1 MAAYTA
7 EQLKCLHKIEIDI
20 LKEIERVCNVLEI
33 QYFADW
39 GTLLGAVRHKG
50 FIPWDDDI
58 DVMMPRED
66 YEKMLK
72 LWSEEVSDQYVL
84 QDYNSDDDYTNNFAK
99 IRKNNTTFIQS
110 EDEKLKKYHKG
121 IFIDVFPGDKVPNN
135 FLMRKI
141 VYIASAVNLLY
152 SRQYCSGSSGI
163 IGSIERILLKTKKT
177 NFSKRRNYAERIMK
191 HWNKNTELKFVFPC
205 TIQCCKK
212 YMPGDMFENIKI
224 TNFENREFYITKNYD
239 EILRDEYG
247 NYMAFPPEN
256 ERKWKH
262 HPILIDFDNN
272 YEDIK

>member
-1 MAAYTA
+1 MND
-7 EQLKCLHKIEIDI
+7 EILLKVWDIEIEI
-20 LKEIERVCNVLEI
+20 LEQFHLFCIKNNLRYTLA
-33 QYFADW
+33 Y
-39 GTLLGAVRHKG
+39 GTLIGAIRHKG

-110 EDEKLKKYHKG
+110 EDEKQKKYHKG
-121 IFIDVFPGDKVPNN
+121 IFIDVFPGDRIPNN
-135 FLMRKI
+135 FILKKI

-152 SRQYCSGSSGI
+152 SRKFCSGLNGL
-163 IGSIERILLKTKKT
+163 IGVIEKILLKTNKT
-177 NFSKRRNYAERIMK
+177 NFSKRRNYAEKIMK

-212 YMPGDMFENIKI
+212 YLPSDMFENLKI
-224 TNFENREFYITKNYD
+224 ANFENREFYITKNYD
-239 EILRDEYG
+239 EILRNEYG
-247 NYMAFPPEN
+247 NYMLFPPEN
-256 ERKWKH
+256 EQKWKH
-262 HPILIDFDNN
+262 HPILIDFKNN